1 MAPGLRKAPAAVKEL
16 KKQHDKTIETNL
28 SRHVNNKTGVRR
40 GWYSLVTK
48 PGQRSPFDLF
58 FFYRT
63 IFTGDEQKKNNMG
76 KFRLGRLYVA
86 ARFLPSGVVT
96 WGFAHL

>member
-16 KKQHDKTIETNL
+16 KKQHDKTIEKNL

-58 FFYRT
+58 FFIAQFSQVTNRKRT
-63 IFTGDEQKKNNMG
+63 IWGNSVLADCMSPPDSCQ
-76 KFRLGRLYVA
+76 VA
-86 ARFLPSGVVT
+86 
-96 WGFAHL
+96 